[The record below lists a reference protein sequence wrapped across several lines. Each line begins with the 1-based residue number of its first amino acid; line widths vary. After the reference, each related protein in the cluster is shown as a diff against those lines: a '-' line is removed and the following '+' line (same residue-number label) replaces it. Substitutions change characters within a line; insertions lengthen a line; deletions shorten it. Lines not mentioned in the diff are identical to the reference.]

1 MSASARPLIRESGRR
16 SDSPEVGT
24 RVSVLVPV
32 SERPH
37 PLDWIYE
44 EYSAPLARS
53 GIPFE
58 FVFVVEPWAREMAEA
73 LRPLAEGDEPIRVL
87 QVGQRIGEAAMIS
100 AALDRARGDVIVTL
114 PAYPRIEP
122 DGLVELVESVRR
134 GTDLASARRVASSR
148 SLLNRLQNR
157 IFHLLLGAG
166 ISSDLRDVASG
177 VRALRREVLEEI
189 PLYGD
194 FFRFLPVLAEREGF
208 RVEEIPLAQH
218 ADDAATRLYSPGVYV
233 RRLIDLLGLFFVLR
247 FTRKPLRFFGL
258 IGTAISGGGGA
269 ILLVLFV
276 QRLGGQGIADRPM
289 LLLGVLLFVLGVQA
303 LGIGLVG
310 EIIVHLSASEGRQ
323 YRVRD
328 EAHESE

>member
-1 MSASARPLIRESGRR
+1 MSGSARPLVRDARLR
-16 SDSPEVGT
+16 TDASDVVT
-24 RVSVLVPV
+24 RVSVVVPV

-37 PLDWIYE
+37 DLDLIYG
-44 EYSAPLARS
+44 EYSAPLDRI

-73 LRPLAEGDEPIRVL
+73 LRPLIEADEPIRVFE
-87 QVGQRIGEAAMIS
+87 VGQRIGEAAMIS
-100 AALDRARGDVIVTL
+100 AALPRTRGEVIVTL
-114 PAYPRIEP
+114 PAYPRIRP
-122 DGLVELVESVRR
+122 DGLVDLVQRVDE
-134 GTDLASARRVASSR
+134 GADLASARRIASDR

-157 IFHLLLGAG
+157 LFHLLLRVG
-166 ISSDLRDVASG
+166 IKSDLRDVASG
-177 VRALRREVLEEI
+177 VRAMRRQVLEEI

-208 RVEEIPLAQH
+208 EVQEIPLPQH
-218 ADDAATRLYSPGVYV
+218 PEDARTRLYSPGVYL

-258 IGTAISGGGGA
+258 IGAAISGVGA
-269 ILLVLFV
+269 VILLVLFV
-276 QRLGGQGIADRPM
+276 QRLGGEGIADRPM

-328 EAHESE
+328 EGRERD